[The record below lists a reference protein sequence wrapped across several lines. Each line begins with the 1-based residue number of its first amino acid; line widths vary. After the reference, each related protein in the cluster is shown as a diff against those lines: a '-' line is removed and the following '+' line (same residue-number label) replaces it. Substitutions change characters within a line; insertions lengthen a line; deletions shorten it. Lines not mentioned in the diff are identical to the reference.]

1 MRNRSLTR
9 IVLAVLLLIALTA
22 VGCGKKDATPDVQPP
37 ANQASDSIPNEQE
50 PQPPVDKMCIRD
62 RICAVQTDE
71 HHSSF
76 CCFHL
81 NCLLKRNVVCIFVAA
96 RLIVCYNYF
105 ISNLF
110 ISTLIG
116 DIKS

>member
-50 PQPPVDKMCIRD
+50 PQPPVDTPDETAPEKQPENTDTVPQLTSPSLFLTMKSLMCFFTPKP
-62 RICAVQTDE
+62 A
-71 HHSSF
+71 
-76 CCFHL
+76 
-81 NCLLKRNVVCIFVAA
+81 
-96 RLIVCYNYF
+96 
-105 ISNLF
+105 
-110 ISTLIG
+110 
-116 DIKS
+116 